1 MPADWLQKIVKQG
14 VISTDQL
21 GEAEDMASNMGIGV
35 ADSLVR
41 LGYVS
46 GMVVAKAQAE
56 AYGYDFINLDGREIS
71 PSVIELV
78 PESVARENMVIPLS
92 IEDDSL
98 LVAVSDPMAVEVLD
112 KLRFILN
119 RDIKVAIAP
128 VDAIQTA
135 INRHYGQ
142 SETESVDSMLQEFT
156 ETAIDFT
163 ETEAAEASI

>member
-1 MPADWLQKIVKQG
+1 MPADWLQKLIKQG
-14 VISTDQL
+14 LISTEQL
-21 GEAEDMASNMGIGV
+21 AEAEDMASNMGISTGD
-35 ADSLVR
+35 ALVK

-46 GMVVAKAQAE
+46 GIVVAKAQAE
-56 AYGYDFINLDGREIS
+56 AYGYDFITLDGREIS
-71 PSVIELV
+71 PAVIELV

-92 IEDDSL
+92 LEDESL

-119 RDIKVAIAP
+119 RDIKVVIAP
-128 VDAIQTA
+128 VDAIQTS

-156 ETAIDFT
+156 
-163 ETEAAEASI
+163 